1 MPEKLE
7 FTKYL
12 LMLASF
18 SVNYYGPENNATQ
31 NTKEMKREK
40 IIMMRILFINMFRWT
55 LFPVLC
61 TKKLIVEK
69 PKISKGKCHE
79 LQQVQRIPLL

>member
-18 SVNYYGPENNATQ
+18 SAIYYGPENNATQ

-40 IIMMRILFINMFRWT
+40 IIMMQILFINMFRWT

-61 TKKLIVEK
+61 IKKLIVEK
-69 PKISKGKCHE
+69 PKISKGKCNE